1 MKKTKDLVYICHTFT
16 PAHAHA
22 YIQTVALLLRFFS
35 SRKEYPS
42 KFEFITILGHILW
55 SLECLFG
62 SRSSIIS
69 FCKAML
75 NTRYLWHRLSRHHKL
90 LTLPLWERE
99 LHKDMSMSNIFLGS
113 FQRVLPC
120 WEVSIRKA
128 AKKKTFCRLLP
139 PCYSLALWG
148 LNYFLYFSLLE
159 LVRYLWIYPPLYY
172 YEQTLLESSGK
183 TVTTVKS

>member
-1 MKKTKDLVYICHTFT
+1 MKTTKDLVYICHTFT

-128 AKKKTFCRLLP
+128 AKKKNILQIAPALLQ
-139 PCYSLALWG
+139 
-148 LNYFLYFSLLE
+148 FSPLGAQLLSI
-159 LVRYLWIYPPLYY
+159 LFIIGIGQIPVDLP
-172 YEQTLLESSGK
+172 
-183 TVTTVKS
+183 TTVLLWTNTPWKQW

>member
-1 MKKTKDLVYICHTFT
+1 MKTTKDLVYICHTFT

-128 AKKKTFCRLLP
+128 AKKTFCRLLP
-139 PCYSLALWG
+139 PCYSLALLG

-159 LVRYLWIYPPLYY
+159 LVRYLWTYPPLYY